1 MLLLPL
7 LTFGDG
13 IDDETDK
20 FFSSLPHHKSPTE
33 DKNLPITHIT
43 PEATIKS
50 DRNKTNEIVKESNK
64 TATAPSIVEQSDTID
79 SLLVIKSKS
88 RLYLLSK
95 GKIIKEYR
103 VSFGKDPVGH
113 KFKEGDQKTPE
124 GIYTLDY
131 KKRDSTFH
139 RALHISYPNQVDKEK
154 ARKAGVSP
162 GGFIMLHGQT
172 AGEIGWF
179 SSWAIRFFD
188 WTDGC
193 IAVTNEEI
201 DEICSLVKVGTPIEI
216 RP

>member
-1 MLLLPL
+1 MPL
-7 LTFGDG
+7 FALGDG
-13 IDDETDK
+13 VDDETDK

-33 DKNLPITHIT
+33 NINLPLT
-43 PEATIKS
+43 PL
-50 DRNKTNEIVKESNK
+50 NIVKDDSNTTQEIAGESNE
-64 TATAPSIVEQSDTID
+64 TETAPSIVEEKNTID
-79 SLLVIKSKS
+79 SLLVIKSES

-103 VSFGKDPVGH
+103 VSFGKEPVGH

-131 KKRDSTFH
+131 KKKDSTFH
-139 RALHISYPNQVDKEK
+139 RALHISYPNKADKEK
-154 ARKAGVSP
+154 ARQAGVSP

-201 DEICSLVKVGTPIEI
+201 EEICSLVKVGTPIEI